1 MAYLELYD
9 GSRLTAQALEE
20 AFRAVKGTVVL
31 LLDCCQSGGFIGEN
45 GISKLFSASKYIV
58 LTSAS
63 SDQDSYRISYD
74 GSDNEYAMATMFA
87 RSLSEGLGWDMVRDR
102 TCSLKADF
110 DHDRVVTIQELYL
123 YTKRRVMYYL
133 RSADGTK
140 RQDVQL
146 FPQGANLTIFQ
157 K

>member
-1 MAYLELYD
+1 M
-9 GSRLTAQALEE
+9 
-20 AFRAVKGTVVL
+20 
-31 LLDCCQSGGFIGEN
+31 
-45 GISKLFSASKYIV
+45 

-102 TCSLKADF
+102 TCSLKADL